1 MNIVTRMLIAKE
13 IHVNRAFMIGATFA
27 GLVSVG
33 FAALGRVGFNV
44 GALTWITTVVALG
57 VMLALYGVMN
67 ERKEH
72 SLQFVLSL
80 PIDVGDYVRAKQIG
94 LAICFFIPWLVSS
107 IAAIVLVAAKADIPD
122 GLLPYTVLLCI
133 FMLANF
139 SLVLCGALHAT
150 TDALMTTT
158 IVITNM
164 AITLFMFIVGGI
176 PSIQKHMFG
185 AVPVWNDTVWA
196 VLAAELAILA
206 IAFALPH
213 FVAARRRDFI

>member
-1 MNIVTRMLIAKE
+1 MNIVTRKLIAKE
-13 IHVNRAFMIGATFA
+13 IHVNRAFIIGATFA
-27 GLVSVG
+27 GLLSV
-33 FAALGRVGFNV
+33 AVATLGRTGFNV
-44 GALTWITTVVALG
+44 GALTWITTIVGLG

-80 PIDVGDYVRAKQIG
+80 PLDAGDYVLAKQIG
-94 LAICFFIPWLVSS
+94 LTICFVVPWLIASL
-107 IAAIVLVAAKADIPD
+107 AAIALVAFKADIAD
-122 GLLPYTVLLCI
+122 GLLPYTVLLCV
-133 FMLANF
+133 FMLTNF

-150 TDALMTTT
+150 SEALMTTT

-164 AITLFMFIVGGI
+164 AITLFMFTVGGI
-176 PSIQKHMFG
+176 PSIQQHMDG
-185 AVPVWNDTVWA
+185 AVPVWNDTA
-196 VLAAELAILA
+196 STVLIVELAVLA

>member
-1 MNIVTRMLIAKE
+1 MNIVTRKLIAKE
-13 IHVNRAFMIGATFA
+13 IHVNRAFMIGATLA
-27 GLVSVG
+27 GLISIG
-33 FAALGRVGFNV
+33 FATLGRVGFNV

-80 PIDVGDYVRAKQIG
+80 PLDVADYVLAKQLG
-94 LAICFFIPWLVSS
+94 LAICFFVPWLVSS
-107 IAAIVLVAAKADIPD
+107 IAAILLVAVKADIPD

-133 FMLANF
+133 FLLANF

-164 AITLFMFIVGGI
+164 AVTLFMFMVGGI
-176 PSIQKHMFG
+176 PSIQKHMFE
-185 AVPVWNDTVWA
+185 AVPVWNDSVWTVLI
-196 VLAAELAILA
+196 VELAILV